1 MCFALL
7 RLLAVFVTHASQII
21 VLVTPKRKYLIL
33 QGPHVTYIYVLPQP
47 HHYRTL
53 LLAGLTL
60 LGEIAIAAEELRAN
74 IFVAVI
80 VKILPISAIALLN
93 HDCGWGA
100 ATAFVDQST
109 RFFLIRKATS

>member
-1 MCFALL
+1 MTYY
-7 RLLAVFVTHASQII
+7 VE
-21 VLVTPKRKYLIL
+21 
-33 QGPHVTYIYVLPQP
+33 YIYVLPQP